1 MVVFVVVVGVRV
13 ARAAVGGAA
22 VSGRAVGFFVTVR
35 SVLLAVPLSS
45 RMSRGRGVLVV
56 VWQAAA
62 AVAAYRRRRNGR
74 LVAAWRS
81 CVGALDGWRAVVGA
95 ARMAIVD
102 VVVVVVAVVC
112 VVPIAP
118 RSRLDAVSR
127 VSAHRRPAG
136 AVPPTAIVRIRVV
149 GGHGYG
155 W

>member
-1 MVVFVVVVGVRV
+1 MVVFFVIGVRV
-13 ARAAVGGAA
+13 TRAAVGGAS
-22 VSGRAVGFFVTVR
+22 VSGRAMGFFVGVR
-35 SVLLAVPLSS
+35 SMLLAVALSS
-45 RMSRGRGVLVV
+45 RMSRGRRVV
-56 VWQAAA
+56 VVRWAAA